1 VAAGRI
7 SFSFGL
13 QGPSVPVETACSSS
27 LVALHTLSNSVILG
41 QCNSAISGG
50 VNMLL
55 IPSTT
60 AMFQKAN
67 MLAIDGRCK
76 TLSDA
81 ADGYARA
88 DSCGTFF
95 VSGELNN
102 GIAIIQG
109 TAVNQDGRSSSLTA
123 PNGPAQQSVMRT
135 ALRQGSNHAEN
146 LSALQM
152 HGTGTGLGDP
162 IEVGAIGE
170 VIGNKAG
177 FMPVVLTAAKSW
189 SGHSEAAAGI
199 VGLSHAQCIANSL
212 LSLPVLHLRGL
223 NPYIYHSKGQ
233 WSAPRQLA
241 PRLDH
246 ERRSLIGISA
256 FAFQGTNAHCI
267 ISHTLKR
274 HEPVSIIWNKAIAW
288 VATIYHRSIESSSIK
303 TNSINLEINFLRSG
317 NGSYIMD
324 HRVLD
329 RILVPGAAL
338 MEATACSG
346 KMILSR
352 GSENVCLTNF
362 VIPSPVSI
370 DASSASGESTVSI
383 SVQKGSGKVTM
394 ASDQGIHL
402 GGEFSGPTQKL
413 VLTRMP
419 TRSLPL
425 PLPKIKEDKTI
436 VGLLSPG
443 TELVA
448 RDVSTSP
455 AQIDSCFQLGA
466 IRESSEY
473 AVRVPTG
480 AGCYAG
486 MHLRDRF
493 VHGLCKEESRS
504 RTETVLDYYLSPTN
518 AQSLKVLR
526 FLSKPIIRKETS
538 RSTLKERQRYR
549 YGLEWRASESSMES
563 APLGSSLRITLQP
576 QIEADN
582 LCTAAMQIMQK
593 IEGRNLNLVTCNG
606 LHISESSPVA
616 PRQLSSGDSALW
628 GLMRSVNLEMPGCVK
643 TARDIPSE
651 VSRTTIVI
659 DQDHNVNPTD
669 SPIFGEIENAHVVRK
684 SALQEDRRGPSKVT
698 ADLRGN
704 FTITGGTG
712 SLGSLA
718 ASFLSMN
725 SGAHSIHLLSRSGA
739 MKTTGIS
746 YSILHANLLH
756 LQMSNPSFCEDAQS
770 FQNPAS
776 GELSHLLHA
785 GGALYDGTITK
796 QSPASIRGAF
806 APKYIAL
813 ARIRNAQAFS
823 KLGVELLFSSVAS
836 LLGSAGQTNY
846 SAANSLLD
854 NMSAQKQSKGLQSV
868 SAQWGAWQG
877 GGMASQDKST
887 VSRIERLGMGLVK
900 PEQGLQG
907 IMDILTISNMLS
919 QLAVVPFLW
928 DKMYQRMKP
937 EIPFMFKDLAQPL
950 MTISSGTLPARKDV
964 NAILAVSLL
973 RKKKKQQKRTS
984 TFVPTDTI
992 SIVSDVVRSILGR
1005 DVDPSEPLMSAG
1017 LDSLTSVELKNT
1029 LEGRMGITLPSTIV
1043 FDYPSISAIGEYLS
1057 QLGESSGREEE
1068 SKPAGSANKDQMVEI
1083 VLRSAESILGRPV
1096 AATEPLMSAGM
1107 DSLTSVEFKNALESQ
1122 IGLTLPSTLIFD
1134 LPNASAIG
1142 EYIAEASM
1150 PTHFGES
1157 SDRKEESKPAGS
1169 ANKDQMVEIVLRSA
1183 ESILGRPVAATEPLM
1198 SAGMDSL
1205 TSVEFK
1211 NALESQIGLTL
1222 PSTLI
1227 FDLPNAS
1234 AIGEYIAE
1242 ASMPTQSP
1250 HADDDHGLI
1259 ASEIHEAIK
1268 AILRQDMP
1276 DESRFVEYISD
1287 EKLRLRLLRSLEAR
1301 LGVRLPG
1308 DLFSQCPTPKDLT
1321 SFILITPLEV
1331 AGSHI
1336 EAMETEEIKIF
1347 KGIQS
1352 SLGGHSSTM
1361 VPIVGMAATLPGN
1374 ALYRGSL
1381 TPVDGC
1387 RLIGEDR
1394 WDPDLFVKLTG
1405 DRAVRFAGIID
1416 NVSLFDPEAFWIAD
1430 KEAILMDPQQR
1441 LVLETVAESMAQ
1453 FSNKLRFDSC
1463 GTFVG
1468 CSSHDYLKMSLAVTG
1483 ITAYTGTGTS
1493 SSVVSGRLSYT
1504 FGFQGP
1510 AMTIDTACSSSLVG
1524 MHMAFN
1530 CIDLGQC
1537 ITASGSGVNIILHP
1551 TTLATLQKAGMLT
1564 YDGRCKTLD
1573 ASADGYVRAEAVGSL
1588 LLHAGEVNSNECL
1601 CFLMGSFVN
1610 QDGRSSALTAPN
1622 GPAQTGVVKSALHLS
1637 NLSPSEIDSLQMHG
1651 TGTSLGDPIEVGAA
1665 NASFIGGK
1673 EREMPLILMASKSW
1687 MGHAEPA
1694 AGVAGLTHT
1703 QVTSATKCVMQ
1714 IMHLKEMNPYVV
1726 SAIGSSECMHAP
1738 RENLGVSSVTIVG
1751 TSAFAF
1757 QGTNAHVIMAGT
1769 DIVSVQTRPKY
1780 IGDNRSLVLRKKHL
1794 WLAPATSR

>member
-1 VAAGRI
+1 MAAGRI

-1150 PTHFGES
+1150 PT
-1157 SDRKEESKPAGS
+1157 
-1169 ANKDQMVEIVLRSA
+1169 
-1183 ESILGRPVAATEPLM
+1183 
-1198 SAGMDSL
+1198 
-1205 TSVEFK
+1205 
-1211 NALESQIGLTL
+1211 
-1222 PSTLI
+1222 
-1227 FDLPNAS
+1227 
-1234 AIGEYIAE
+1234 
-1242 ASMPTQSP
+1242 QSP

>member
-1 VAAGRI
+1 MAAGRI

-199 VGLSHAQCIANSL
+199 VGLSHAQCISNSL

-274 HEPVSIIWNKAIAW
+274 HEPASIIWNKAIAW
-288 VATIYHRSIESSSIK
+288 VAPIYHRSIESSSIK

-362 VIPSPVSI
+362 VIPSPLSI

-606 LHISESSPVA
+606 LNISESSPVA

-907 IMDILTISNMLS
+907 IMDILTISNMPS

-1057 QLGESSGREEE
+1057 QLGESSGRE
-1068 SKPAGSANKDQMVEI
+1068 
-1083 VLRSAESILGRPV
+1083 
-1096 AATEPLMSAGM
+1096 
-1107 DSLTSVEFKNALESQ
+1107 
-1122 IGLTLPSTLIFD
+1122 
-1134 LPNASAIG
+1134 
-1142 EYIAEASM
+1142 
-1150 PTHFGES
+1150 
-1157 SDRKEESKPAGS
+1157 EESKPAGS

-1694 AGVAGLTHT
+1694 AGVAGLTHA

-1738 RENLGVSSVTIVG
+1738 RENLGVSSVTMVG